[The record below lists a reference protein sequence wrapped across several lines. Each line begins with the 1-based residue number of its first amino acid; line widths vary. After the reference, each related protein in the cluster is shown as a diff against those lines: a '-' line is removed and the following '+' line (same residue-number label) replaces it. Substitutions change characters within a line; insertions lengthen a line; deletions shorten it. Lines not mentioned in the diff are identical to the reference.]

1 MFRGVS
7 SLNLDTKGR
16 IGVPKK
22 YRQEIDDASSGQ
34 MIVTIDP
41 NEKCLL
47 LYTLPEWEI
56 IERKLSKLS
65 SMKKQTRRL
74 QRLLI
79 GHATDVDMDRQGRVL
94 LPPPLRNFAGMD
106 KPVVMVGMGNKFE
119 LWDETHWNEKRD
131 IWIEED
137 GSDEDEPDEEV
148 LSLSI

>member
-22 YRQEIDDASSGQ
+22 YRGEIDDVCTGQ

-41 NEKCLL
+41 NDKCLL

-56 IERKLSKLS
+56 IERKLAKLS
-65 SMKKQTRRL
+65 TMKPQTRRL

-79 GHATDVDMDRQGRVL
+79 GHATDVEMDRQGRVL
-94 LPPPLRNFAGMD
+94 LPPPLRKFAGMD
-106 KPVVMVGMGNKFE
+106 KAVVMVGMGNKFE
-119 LWDETHWNEKRD
+119 LWDEPHWNEKRE

-137 GSDEDEPDEEV
+137 GLDEAEPDDEV